1 MQWPTKV
8 LVTAALVMTAMGGG
22 LGSMGPAA
30 AAPYGSGGGPGGAT
44 VLGSTPASIP
54 MTVSIIF
61 KVRHQT
67 QLTRRIAAVS
77 TPGPLFRH
85 YLSVAQFAAAY
96 GQSPQTISR
105 LTEYLSQFGITSD
118 VMANNLVVTAQGTA
132 GAFDQAFRV
141 RIQNQQYGGKTF
153 HAPKGAPTIP
163 DGMGG
168 KVLAVLG
175 LSNYGQAKSQL
186 ALPVGMSQ
194 AATTANTPPAG
205 MRTPADLV
213 EQYNVAPLY
222 NAGFTGQGQTIGIV
236 TLAAL
241 NPSDAYTF
249 WADNHIAVLSNRLSL
264 VNVDGGPG
272 PVSLK
277 SGSTETTVDVEQSGA
292 LAPQARI
299 IVYQAPNGGGTGFVD
314 AYFTAVTQDVAG
326 SVSSSWGT
334 SETAV
339 MKGIR
344 QGFVS
349 PGYPE
354 AFTEAYMEGAV
365 QGISMFAASGDAGAY
380 AASRAPG
387 GPTNLSV
394 GMPSDSPYVTSA
406 GGTTLPGTQTY
417 TTKAGTFTVTVP
429 RQRTWGRDYLFPFW
443 KEFGFPSEA
452 AWATLHAVGSGG
464 GYSQLYSTPAYQQ
477 GVRGVNAFS
486 AVPWLTPINNNT
498 AWQFNPSPSVV
509 VGTASGRNIPDLAM
523 NADPQTGY
531 AVYSTLFDSAAHPS
545 DWLQIGGTSFVAP
558 QLAGLTAL
566 INGEVGARVGFW
578 NPQIYRFAT
587 GGSSPFHPL
596 DTTGTSN
603 DNLYYTGTA
612 GAVYNPGSGLGTPNI
627 AALAS
632 QFQMSGGGSPPS

>member
-1 MQWPTKV
+1 M
-8 LVTAALVMTAMGGG
+8 LLAAALAMTALGGG
-22 LGSMGPAA
+22 LSSAPAL
-30 AAPYGSGGGPGGAT
+30 AAPHGAGGGQRGAT
-44 VLGSTPASIP
+44 VLGSTPANTPMMLSI
-54 MTVSIIF
+54 VF
-61 KVRHQT
+61 KVRHPE

-85 YLSVAQFAAAY
+85 YLTVAQFAAAY
-96 GQSPQTISR
+96 GRSRQTIDR
-105 LTEYLSQFGITSD
+105 LTQYLSQFGISSD

-141 RIQNQQYGGKTF
+141 RIQNQQRGGTKF
-153 HAPKGAPTIP
+153 HAPHGAPTIP

-175 LSNYGQAKSQL
+175 LSNYGQAVSQL
-186 ALPVGMSQ
+186 AAPVGMTQ
-194 AATTANTPPAG
+194 ASPNASTPPAG

-213 EQYNVAPLY
+213 NQYNVGPLY
-222 NAGFTGQGQTIGIV
+222 RAGFTGQGQTIGIV

-241 NPSDAYTF
+241 NPTDAYTF
-249 WADNHIAVLSNRLSL
+249 WADNNISVLAHRLQIVS
-264 VNVDGGPG
+264 VDGGPG

-292 LAPQARI
+292 LAPQAHI

-314 AYFTAVTQDVAG
+314 AYFTAVTQNVAG

-344 QGFVS
+344 LGLVS

-354 AFTEAYMEGAV
+354 AFSEAYMEGAV

-387 GPTNLSV
+387 GPKNLSV

-417 TTKAGTFTVTVP
+417 TTKAGTFSVTVP
-429 RQRTWGRDYLFPFW
+429 QQRTWGRDYLFPFW
-443 KEFGFPSEA
+443 QQFGFPSEA

-464 GYSQLYSTPAYQQ
+464 GYSQLYSTPAYQR
-477 GVRGVNAFS
+477 GVRGANAFS
-486 AVPWLTPINNNT
+486 AVPWLTPIDSNT
-498 AWQFNPSPSVV
+498 AWQFNPSPPVV
-509 VGTASGRNIPDLAM
+509 VGTATGRNIPDLAM

-531 AVYSTLFDSAAHPS
+531 AVYSTLFHSATHPS

-558 QLAGLTAL
+558 QLAGITAL
-566 INGEVGARVGFW
+566 INGQVGARVGFW
-578 NPQIYRFAT
+578 NPQIYRFAAVST
-587 GGSSPFHPL
+587 SPFHPL
-596 DTTGTSN
+596 DTTGIGN

-612 GAVYNPGSGLGTPNI
+612 GAIYNPGSGLGTPNI
-627 AALAS
+627 GALAN
-632 QFQMSGGGSPPS
+632 QFAVEGASAPN

>member
-8 LVTAALVMTAMGGG
+8 LMTAALAMTAMGGS
-22 LGSMGPAA
+22 LGVGGPAS
-30 AAPYGSGGGPGGAT
+30 AAPHGSGGALGGAV
-44 VLGSTPASIP
+44 VLGNTPPNTP
-54 MTVSIIF
+54 MTVSIVF
-61 KVRHQT
+61 KVRHPA
-67 QLTRRIAAVS
+67 QLTRRITAVS
-77 TPGPLFRH
+77 TPGPLFRQ
-85 YLSVAQFAAAY
+85 YLSVAQFAATY
-96 GQSPQTISR
+96 GRSPKTIDR
-105 LTEYLSQFGITSD
+105 LTQYLSQFGIASQ
-118 VMANNLVVTAQGTA
+118 VMPNNLVVTAQGTA
-132 GAFDQAFRV
+132 GAFDQAFLV

-153 HAPKGAPTIP
+153 HAPRGAPTIP
-163 DGMGG
+163 DGMAG

-175 LSNYGQAKSQL
+175 LSNYGQVVSQL
-186 ALPVGMSQ
+186 VTPVGMTQ
-194 AATTANTPPAG
+194 ATTNPNTPPAG

-213 EQYNVAPLY
+213 GQYNVGPLY
-222 NAGFTGQGQTIGIV
+222 RAGFLGQGQTIGIV

-241 NPSDAYTF
+241 NPTDAYTF
-249 WADNHIAVLSNRLSL
+249 WADNHLVVLPNRLSL

-314 AYFTAVTQDVAG
+314 AYFTAVTQNVAG

-339 MKGIR
+339 MNGIR
-344 QGFVS
+344 HGFVS

-380 AASRAPG
+380 AASRAAG
-387 GPTNLSV
+387 GPKNLSV

-417 TTKAGTFTVTVP
+417 TTEAGTFSVTVP
-429 RQRTWGRDYLFPFW
+429 QQRTWGRDYLFPFW
-443 KEFGFPSEA
+443 KQFGFPSEA

-464 GYSQLYSTPAYQQ
+464 GYSQLYPTPAYQQ

-486 AVPWLTPINNNT
+486 AVPWLTPIDSNT
-498 AWQFNPSPSVV
+498 AWQFNPQPSVV

-531 AVYSTLFDSAAHPS
+531 AVYSTLFNSPAHPS

-558 QLAGLTAL
+558 QLAGITAI
-566 INGEVGARVGFW
+566 INEDVGARVGFW
-578 NPQIYRFAT
+578 NPQIYRFAA
-587 GGSSPFHPL
+587 GASSPFHPL
-596 DTTGTSN
+596 DATGTTN

-627 AALAS
+627 AALAL
-632 QFQMSGGGSPPS
+632 QFRALGGGSPPP

>member
-1 MQWPTKV
+1 MQWRAKI
-8 LVTAALVMTAMGGG
+8 LLTAALAMAAMGGG
-22 LGSMGPAA
+22 LGSASAA
-30 AAPYGSGGGPGGAT
+30 AAPSASQGGRTGVT
-44 VLGSTPASIP
+44 VFGSTPASTP
-54 MTVSIIF
+54 MTVSIVF
-61 KVRHQT
+61 KVKHAQ

-85 YLSVAQFAAAY
+85 YLSVPQFAAAY
-96 GQSPQTISR
+96 GRSSQTIDR
-105 LTEYLSQFGITSD
+105 LTQYLSQFGITSA

-141 RIQNQQYGGKTF
+141 RIQNQQYGGQTF
-153 HAPKGAPTIP
+153 HAPQGAPTIP
-163 DGMGG
+163 DGMAG

-175 LSNYGQAKSQL
+175 LSNYGQAVSQL
-186 ALPVGMSQ
+186 ATPVGMSQ
-194 AATTANTPPAG
+194 APTNANTPPAG
-205 MRTPADLV
+205 MRTPADLIG
-213 EQYNVAPLY
+213 QYNVGPLY
-222 NAGFTGQGQTIGIV
+222 SAGFTGQGQTIGIV

-241 NPSDAYTF
+241 NPTDAYTF
-249 WADNHIAVLSNRLSL
+249 WADNHIAVLANRLSL

-272 PVSLK
+272 PVSLP

-292 LAPQARI
+292 LAPQAHI

-314 AYFTAVTQDVAG
+314 AYFTAVTQNVAG

-339 MKGIR
+339 MNGIR

-349 PGYPE
+349 PGYPQ

-387 GPTNLSV
+387 GPKNLSV

-417 TTKAGTFTVTVP
+417 VTKTATFSVTVP
-429 RQRTWGRDYLFPFW
+429 QQRTWGRDYLFPFW
-443 KEFGFPSEA
+443 QQFGFPSEA
-452 AWATLHAVGSGG
+452 AWATLHAVGGGG
-464 GYSQLYSTPAYQQ
+464 GYSQLYPTPAYQQ
-477 GVRGVNAFS
+477 GVRGVNTFS

-498 AWQFNPSPSVV
+498 AWLFNPNPSVV

-531 AVYSTLFDSAAHPS
+531 AVYSTLFYAAAHPS
-545 DWLQIGGTSFVAP
+545 DWAQIGGTSFVAP

-566 INGEVGARVGFW
+566 INGDVGARVGFW
-578 NPQIYRFAT
+578 NPQIYRFAA
-587 GGSSPFHPL
+587 GGSSPFQPL

-612 GAVYNPGSGLGTPNI
+612 GAIYNPGSGLGTPNI
-627 AALAS
+627 GALAS
-632 QFQMSGGGSPPS
+632 QFKMLGSGSPPS